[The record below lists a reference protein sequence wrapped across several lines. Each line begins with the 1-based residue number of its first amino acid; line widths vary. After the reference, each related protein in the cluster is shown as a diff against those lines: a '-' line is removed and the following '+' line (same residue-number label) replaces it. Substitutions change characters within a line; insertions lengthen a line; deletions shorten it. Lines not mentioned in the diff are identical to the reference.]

1 MFLPLS
7 NTITDSAIA
16 GVHLHDARTQPVVPV
31 GTESKMLG
39 QVANLACA
47 ETILEVIHL
56 KDVLLLAIPPREPR
70 LAETDVATNAEQRRT
85 TTTVVIAQAATLG
98 LGRPNYL
105 NLRPNQI
112 GIQGEPSSLHHIQN
126 GVKLV

>member
-56 KDVLLLAIPPREPR
+56 KDVLFSAIPPCKPR
-70 LAETDVATNAEQRRT
+70 LVETDVATNAEQSRT
-85 TTTVVIAQAATLG
+85 TTNVVTARATTL
-98 LGRPNYL
+98 PHNYQKL
-105 NLRPNQI
+105 NWRI
-112 GIQGEPSSLHHIQN
+112 
-126 GVKLV
+126 KL